1 MPVISLSMWQE
12 PKNFDEAL
20 KQRKEEAAMRAHC
33 REQYKIEHQRG
44 YENLTNLRGAYRRKR
59 DGL

>member
-20 KQRKEEAAMRAHC
+20 KQRKEEAASRAHFL
-33 REQYKIEHQRG
+33 EQYKIEHQRG

-59 DGL
+59 NGL